1 MSLLKDSAPSAQG
14 GLQPT
19 MAASWQEAFAR
30 SRALKFT
37 VLATLGLLLLSLTEQ
52 LASPITDELTSTGT
66 WSTALGWS
74 VPIMMAGL
82 GGVFAERAGVV
93 NIGLEGMLI
102 LGTWFGAWGT
112 LEFGPV
118 WGLVV
123 GAIGGALGGLLHA
136 IATVSF
142 GVDHIISGVAINV
155 MAPGITRFLS
165 DQIFTDYAGGSLT
178 QSPRVT
184 GAGDFTMPFLA
195 GGRIPGIA
203 PNGTPDIL
211 GALERWGSLN
221 QRVDTVDGGLE
232 DVVNWS
238 WFFVSH
244 GAGILRG
251 FFFDLSWST
260 LAAYLLVP
268 ISVFVL
274 WKTPFG
280 LRLRS
285 CGEHPVAADSLGV
298 DVYRYKYYAVV
309 ISGALAGLGGAYL
322 AVELTGIY
330 KEGQTLGRGFIG
342 LATVIF
348 GNWKPVGMALGALL
362 FGVADTLQ
370 LRDRSATHGVLL
382 FLAMGL
388 AAFAIWKFVS
398 QSNKFGASHRSSLNG
413 SQAGLNGW
421 VRDNTQQLRTVG
433 IYVVVALGV
442 FLWYL
447 FTENVPNQLPKVVPH
462 FTVLIVLV
470 IYAARLRP
478 PAADGMRYRR
488 GQQ

>member
-1 MSLLKDSAPSAQG
+1 M
-14 GLQPT
+14 QPALT
-19 MAASWQEAFAR
+19 ASWRETFAK

-37 VLATLGLLLLSLTEQ
+37 VLGLLALLLLSLTEQ

-82 GGVFAERAGVV
+82 GGVYAERAGVV

-102 LGTWFGAWGT
+102 FGTWFGAWGT

-123 GAIGGALGGLLHA
+123 GAMGGALGGLLHA

-142 GVDHIISGVAINV
+142 GVDHIISGVTINI

-165 DQIFTDYAGGSLT
+165 DQIFSDFPGGSLT

-184 GAGDFTMPFLA
+184 GAGDFTVPFLA

-221 QRVDTVDGGLE
+221 QRVDEVNGGLD
-232 DVVNWS
+232 DVINWS

-251 FFFDLSWST
+251 FLFGLSWAT
-260 LAAYLLVP
+260 LVAYLLIP

-309 ISGALAGLGGAYL
+309 ISGALAGFGGAFL

-382 FLAMGL
+382 FLAMALGAL
-388 AAFAIWKFVS
+388 AIWKLVS
-398 QSNKFGASHRSSLNG
+398 QSGRLRPSRGPNFNG
-413 SQAGLNGW
+413 SESGLKSLASPNIK
-421 VRDNTQQLRTVG
+421 QLTTSFIYAAVG
-433 IYVVVALGV
+433 LSVLM
-442 FLWYL
+442 WYL
-447 FTENVPNQLPKVVPH
+447 FTDNVPNQLPTVVPH

-470 IYAARLRP
+470 IYAARLRM